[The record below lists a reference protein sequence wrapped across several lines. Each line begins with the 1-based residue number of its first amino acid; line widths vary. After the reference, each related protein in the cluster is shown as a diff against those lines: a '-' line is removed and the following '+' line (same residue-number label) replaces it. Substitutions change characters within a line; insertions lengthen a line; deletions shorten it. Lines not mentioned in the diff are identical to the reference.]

1 MREIKQKK
9 DEVSISAPIEQ
20 PLDPVEDYAENSPT
34 GETYGV
40 ALVETSLLQ
49 QMLVEAGLSV
59 PQGQS
64 LSWEKVKNCAE
75 SVLLPEIWSPEIQ
88 KPSELETIK
97 ENARLKDILLNHCLF
112 RFLF

>member
-49 QMLVEAGLSV
+49 QMLVEA
-59 PQGQS
+59 
-64 LSWEKVKNCAE
+64 
-75 SVLLPEIWSPEIQ
+75 
-88 KPSELETIK
+88 
-97 ENARLKDILLNHCLF
+97 
-112 RFLF
+112 

>member
-40 ALVETSLLQ
+40 ALETSLLQ

-59 PQGQS
+59 PYIRAISFMGGS
-64 LSWEKVKNCAE
+64 
-75 SVLLPEIWSPEIQ
+75 
-88 KPSELETIK
+88 
-97 ENARLKDILLNHCLF
+97 
-112 RFLF
+112 

>member
-40 ALVETSLLQ
+40 ALETSLLQ

-75 SVLLPEIWSPEIQ
+75 SVLLLEIWSPKIQ
-88 KPSELETIK
+88 KSSGLETIK

-112 RFLF
+112 